1 MTDCPFCKIASG
13 EIPARIVDEDDDTV
27 TFEDREPQ
35 APVHLLVIPRRH
47 IATGNDAAEGDDA
60 LMGKLLRAAA
70 RAARKMGFADGG
82 WRAVLNVG
90 RDAHQ
95 VVFHV
100 HLHVL
105 AGRRM
110 GWPPG

>member
-1 MTDCPFCKIASG
+1 MTDCLFCTIARRD
-13 EIPARIVDEDDDTV
+13 IPARIVDEDADTV
-27 TFEDREPQ
+27 TFEDIQPQ
-35 APVHLLVIPRRH
+35 APIHLLVIPRRH
-47 IATGNDAAEGDDA
+47 VASGNDVTEEDDA

-70 RAARKMGFADGG
+70 RVARARGFAQGG

-90 RDAHQ
+90 RDARQ
-95 VVFHV
+95 LVLHV

-105 AGRRM
+105 AGRSM